1 MEIPPCKNIIEE
13 VTNLSELTSR
23 QLGLFGIGLVVFRK
37 NLFILDRA
45 VKGIGSDGLNISL

>member
-23 QLGLFGIGLVVFRK
+23 QLGLFGIGLVFLGKIYLYWTERLKALV
-37 NLFILDRA
+37 A
-45 VKGIGSDGLNISL
+45 MA